1 MPIFLAPFKLIN
13 RSVLVYY
20 IRITRAIRKLKG
32 IISTPQRYKNHWK
45 IEIFLSIKF
54 FKDNFVKTK
63 ILIINNITA
72 IVENI

>member
-1 MPIFLAPFKLIN
+1 MPVFLALFKLIN

-45 IEIFLSIKF
+45 MEIFLSIKF
-54 FKDNFVKTK
+54 FKDNFMKTK
-63 ILIINNITA
+63 MLIISNIIA
-72 IVENI
+72 AVENV